1 LYLIKRIS
9 LISLPSVAV
18 VILNWNGKHF
28 LEKFLPSVIT
38 SGYENLNIVVAD
50 NASDDDSIS
59 FLKKNYPGV
68 NILLSNTNE
77 GFAKGYNTALK
88 QVSADYYILLNSDVE
103 VSLGWIEPVILLM
116 ESDEK
121 IAACQPKILSFR
133 HRKRFEYAG
142 ACGGFIDAL
151 GYPFTRGRI
160 FENCETDR
168 GQYDNSTQIFWA
180 TGAALFIR
188 AKIFH
193 ELNGFDEYFF
203 AHQEEIDL
211 CWRMQRA
218 GYTIY
223 VEPKSKVYHV
233 GGGTLPMGDRKK
245 VYLNFRN
252 NLVMM
257 TKNLPF
263 FETLWKIPLRIILD
277 IIAAFRALVDGNFS
291 TYISIASAHMHYVE
305 WIFTGKRGKKLAKI
319 KMKNMLPVYHGS
331 IVWKYFIKKKK
342 TFSEIIPDKK

>member
-1 LYLIKRIS
+1 MT
-9 LISLPSVAV
+9 SLPSVAV

-28 LEKFLPSVIT
+28 LEKFIPSVMA
-38 SGYENLNIVVAD
+38 SEYENLHIVVAD

-59 FLKKNYPGV
+59 FLKQNYPTV
-68 NILLSNTNE
+68 IILLSNTNE

-103 VSLGWIEPVILLM
+103 VKQGWIEPVILLM

-133 HRKRFEYAG
+133 YRRQFEYAG

-180 TGAALFIR
+180 TGAALFVR

-277 IIAAFRALVDGNFS
+277 AIAAFRALVDGNFS
-291 TYISIASAHMHYVE
+291 TYISIASAHMHYAE
-305 WIFTGKRGKKLAKI
+305 WIFTGKRGKKLKKI
-319 KMKNMLPVYHGS
+319 KMKNMLPVYDGS
-331 IVWKYFIKKKK
+331 IVWQYFIKKRK
-342 TFSEIIPDKK
+342 TFSEIMPAKK

>member
-1 LYLIKRIS
+1 M
-9 LISLPSVAV
+9 ISLPSVAV

-28 LEKFLPSVIT
+28 LEKFLPFVIA
-38 SGYENLNIVVAD
+38 SGYGNLKIVVAD
-50 NASDDDSIS
+50 NASDDGSVS
-59 FLKKNYPGV
+59 FLKQNYPDV
-68 NILLSNTNE
+68 ILLLSNTNE

-88 QVSADYYILLNSDVE
+88 QVSADYYVLLNSDVE
-103 VSLGWIEPVILLM
+103 VNEGWIEPVILLM
-116 ESDEK
+116 ETDEK
-121 IAACQPKILSFR
+121 IAACQPKILSFH
-133 HRKRFEYAG
+133 HRKQFEYAG
-142 ACGGFIDAL
+142 ASGGFIDML

-160 FENCETDR
+160 FENCETDY

-180 TGAALFIR
+180 SGAALFVR

-223 VEPKSKVYHV
+223 AEPSSVVYHV

-245 VYLNFRN
+245 VFLNFRN

-263 FETLWKIPLRIILD
+263 FEALWKIPLRIILD
-277 IIAAFRALVDGNFS
+277 IIAAFRALIDGNFS
-291 TYISIASAHMHYVE
+291 TYISIASAHMHYAE
-305 WIFTGKRGKKLAKI
+305 WIFTAKRGKKLKKI
-319 KMKNMLPVYHGS
+319 KMKNMLPVYRSS
-331 IVWKYFIKKKK
+331 IVWQYFIKKKK
-342 TFSEIIPDKK
+342 TFSEIMPHKK